1 MGRPRSQVN
10 ADQYLGCWLYV
21 NTAGTGADQTQ
32 PKASLSSKL
41 SNHHFPSSRPR
52 RLLSQGLCVCISATL
67 FWAFMPHTISKP
79 PLSSS
84 PSLFLSFSAHQ
95 RDSNALCIMDG
106 KQKKKKT
113 MCQSFCICMTHE
125 ITGQERLK
133 WSNKAFVDTKV
144 EKKKEE
150 KKIQRPRLINQCNV
164 LRRVPPHEVSQPIR
178 LK

>member
-1 MGRPRSQVN
+1 MGRPCSQVN

-21 NTAGTGADQTQ
+21 NTARTGADQTQ

-84 PSLFLSFSAHQ
+84 LSLSLFRRTPAGFKCPMYYGWEGEIK
-95 RDSNALCIMDG
+95 NNVPV
-106 KQKKKKT
+106 
-113 MCQSFCICMTHE
+113 ICMTHE

-133 WSNKAFVDTKV
+133 WSKKACGHKSG
-144 EKKKEE
+144 EE
-150 KKIQRPRLINQCNV
+150 EGRKNDRDPTSHKSV
-164 LRRVPPHEVSQPIR
+164 
-178 LK
+178 